1 MAVPDF
7 QSMMLP
13 ILIFHADGN
22 TRNTQELYQFT
33 VSKFQLSEEEQSE
46 LLSSGKQEVYKNR
59 ALWART
65 YLSKALLLESPARGV
80 YKITQ
85 RGLGVLA
92 EKPSEININFLKRFD
107 EVIKFL
113 NLDKNL
119 STIQSPIK
127 NQQATFE
134 FETPEETL
142 DKLHSSLNS
151 SLAAELLDTIK
162 TCSPSFFEH
171 LVVDLL
177 SVMGYGRSIGESKVV
192 GKSGDGGIDGIIN
205 EDKLGLESVYIQAK
219 RWQGAVGDVE
229 IRNFIGS
236 LQLKGARKGVFIT
249 TSDFTTQAKNSAAMI
264 TGIKIVLIDGMT
276 LADLM
281 IEYNVG
287 VSIKTVYEVKRID
300 SDYFEE

>member
-7 QSMMLP
+7 QTMMLP
-13 ILIFHADGN
+13 ILIFHSDQHP
-22 TRNTQELYQFT
+22 RNTQELYQFT
-33 VSKFQLSEEEQSE
+33 ISKFKLSEEEQAE

-85 RGLGVLA
+85 RGLQVIT
-92 EKPSEININFLKRFD
+92 ENPPEINISYLKRFD
-107 EVIKFL
+107 EIVKFL
-113 NLDKNL
+113 NLDKN
-119 STIQSPIK
+119 SPSVHQPK
-127 NQQATFE
+127 NAQATFE

-142 DKLHSSLNS
+142 DKLHSKLNN
-151 SLAAELLDTIK
+151 SLASELLETIK

-177 SVMGYGRSIGESKVV
+177 STMGYGRSIGESKVV

-219 RWQGAVGDVE
+219 RWQGTVGDIE

-264 TGIKIVLIDGMT
+264 TGIKIVLIDGLT

-287 VSIKTVYEVKRID
+287 VSVKTVYEIKRID

>member
-7 QSMMLP
+7 QTMMLP
-13 ILIFHADGN
+13 ILIFHSDQH
-22 TRNTQELYQFT
+22 THNTQELYQFT
-33 VSKFQLSEEEQSE
+33 IRKFQLSEEEQAE

-65 YLSKALLLESPARGV
+65 YLSKALLLESPVRGV

-85 RGLGVLA
+85 RGLEVIS
-92 EKPSEININFLKRFD
+92 ENPTEINISYLKRFD
-107 EVIKFL
+107 EIMKFL
-113 NLDKNL
+113 NLDKN
-119 STIQSPIK
+119 ISPIYQPK
-127 NQQATFE
+127 NSQSIFE

-142 DKLHSSLNS
+142 GKLHSKLNN
-151 SLAAELLDTIK
+151 SLASELLETIK

-177 SVMGYGRSIGESKVV
+177 STMGYGRSIGESKVI

-219 RWQGAVGDVE
+219 RWQGTVGDIE

-264 TGIKIVLIDGMT
+264 TGIKIVLIDGLT

-287 VSIKTVYEVKRID
+287 VSVKTVYEIKRID

>member
-13 ILIFHADGN
+13 ILIFHSDKQL
-22 TRNTQELYQFT
+22 RNTQELYQFT
-33 VSKFQLSEEEQSE
+33 IPKFKLNEEEQAE
-46 LLSSGKQEVYKNR
+46 LLSSGKQEVFKNR

-80 YKITQ
+80 YKITE
-85 RGLGVLA
+85 RGLQVIT
-92 EKPSEININFLKRFD
+92 ENPSEININYLKRFD
-107 EVIKFL
+107 EIVKFL
-113 NLDKNL
+113 NLDK
-119 STIQSPIK
+119 SSPSIQQPK
-127 NQQATFE
+127 NVQATFE

-142 DKLHSSLNS
+142 DKLHSKLNN
-151 SLAAELLDTIK
+151 SLASELLETIK

-177 SVMGYGRSIGESKVV
+177 SAMGYGRSIGESKVV

-219 RWQGAVGDVE
+219 RWQGTVGDIE

-264 TGIKIVLIDGMT
+264 TGIKIVLIDGLT

-287 VSIKTVYEVKRID
+287 VSVKTVYEIKRID